1 MSAVNLETKV
11 RTFQRQASSNNPG
24 EADHE
29 WLNSMSKKS
38 LTIILEMLFMVSH
51 AQSVF
56 SKEKKMKKLMIFVAG
71 FFFLLGFL
79 EAAVFHSTLAG
90 GPWMDPETW
99 QSTSFPGAEDDVFIH
114 GIVTLYGQNYCHN
127 LSVIGADAML
137 QASGTSSGTITIYG
151 DLSTSGWISSSNY
164 NLTVNLYG
172 DLDISYHFVPYAFN
186 WLGSG
191 NRYLSCADNYQ
202 GINTRYQTTI
212 STAIDTIF
220 AASDI
225 YFAPGTGSRP
235 LITGNGHK
243 VVLCLFDNGT
253 RSTYNLYSRSCK
265 LDNLIISGNGN
276 SICNFNNDSGLSDV
290 SLLNCDLENLVLT
303 GTHQFESGCSIY
315 NIVNNGNIYN
325 YAGGSASLN
334 QYESLV
340 NNGQIGQAPY
350 GYNFSLYSYGDI
362 YNNGLF
368 NPTYLYLRGSNPRTL
383 QSSQQYPLKA
393 SISLTG
399 ETGLGDIYPGTELF
413 FANISSLNGPF
424 NLKAYTLANIPRTL
438 NFNNV
443 RIYNSSLTGILGS
456 ALQGTDLWLS
466 NTPVSCLDLYGVI
479 NFTGNSTL
487 SYASNF
493 GTIQN
498 GTDGSGTL
506 AIYGDFANQGTVRS
520 SPSGYT
526 FTVNAWDD
534 VRNYGIW
541 TAYRLNLY
549 GDDAQEICFGAEH
562 PYAGT
567 MLNDMNNA
575 AGVYVVETDLYLQAT
590 QVDLNNSP
598 LYLNPGAFD
607 LYLNGTVLYN
617 AVLVSDL
624 NCTLTMTNSA
634 RVSGVSFQSITNAG
648 ILEMIS
654 NTGFSGDLVNNGTVQ
669 NSGSS
674 ASLTVAGNIINNGTI
689 RNYGGYNL
697 YLTLAGNA
705 VNNGAWSNNSL
716 SLNGSQPQQV
726 SFPSGHAFSGT
737 SFTDSNAASAILSI
751 GDLYLANTTI
761 DLNNAALDLGIGHG
775 LYLDNCMLIDA
786 VVLSELSS
794 VLNMTNGGNIQSC
807 SFQSIST
814 SGTVSL
820 QSNTTISG
828 ALLNYGAIRNL
839 NGSYSLFVQGDLD
852 NRGSLGSYGGYHLY
866 LYASQNVLNSGTIS
880 SRSLS
885 FNGSVPQTLSNSGSI
900 AVTELNDT
908 VSASPLTLLTDLSLT
923 NTSIDLHGATLI
935 LTSETRQGKTLSLS
949 GGYLIN
955 GNIVGGNGAKLV
967 LSNSAYLYSLGFD
980 DIIWEGTI
988 LLAGTIY
995 VNNLGN
1001 YATLQNRSDGSGS
1014 LNINGRL
1021 DNYAAGI
1028 VQNNSYNFT
1037 LNAYGDIYNY
1047 GQMKNYEINFRS
1059 SENQFFYNSP
1069 TADTLRCFY
1078 LRKSNTAGSLTLLS
1092 NLNLKN
1098 SRISFNNRDFI
1109 LEYGRTAYCITL
1121 QGGYIENTN
1130 LVSTAFSGLSMSS
1143 GAYLAGGVNFGN
1155 QIWNGTILIN
1165 GSVYGGALQNQ
1176 GLATN
1181 LSGYTS
1187 YLYLTGRLE
1196 NYGTMANDGAYNMY
1210 LYLYDDL
1217 YNYGY
1222 LSSRIIYMNG
1232 SDNQEIYQDPSAD
1245 AIRSQ
1250 SIRKTNASG
1259 ALIMLS
1265 DLRLISCYLDLNGR
1279 SLMMHNEELDHG
1291 LYMNGGYVINTQLVS
1306 PGNSILNLTNNC
1318 YLYNIT
1324 GGNHSF
1330 EGEVIL
1336 SGTCI
1341 FETIINNGYTR
1352 NQPGYSVTAYIN
1364 GNLINNGTFYS
1375 DSYPLYL
1382 RVAGN
1387 LQNSGTLANRR
1398 VYLTGSANQN
1408 VILSGTQSIEYLTL
1422 NSNIGSAAWYYNGS
1436 PSGLTGTYIE
1446 LGMTHPQ
1453 LFGTWQPYVTANNI
1467 WGREISI
1474 SPAASLNAP
1483 ANLLIQSLTD
1493 GIKLHW
1499 DQVSG
1504 AVSYKIY
1511 ASDNPYGGFELLI
1524 GGITDPALADGYVE
1538 YALPSGASRKFFQVI
1553 AVN

>member
-1 MSAVNLETKV
+1 
-11 RTFQRQASSNNPG
+11 
-24 EADHE
+24 
-29 WLNSMSKKS
+29 
-38 LTIILEMLFMVSH
+38 
-51 AQSVF
+51 
-56 SKEKKMKKLMIFVAG
+56 MKKQMIFVAS

-99 QSTSFPGAEDDVFIH
+99 QSTTFPGAEDDVFIH
-114 GIVTLYGQNYCHN
+114 GIVTLFGQNYCNN

-137 QASGTSSGTITIYG
+137 QASVTSSGTITVYG

-172 DLDISYHFVPYAFN
+172 DLDISYHFVPYSFN

-212 STAIDTIF
+212 STTIDTIF
-220 AASDI
+220 AVSDI
-225 YFAPGTGSRP
+225 YFAPGTSSRP

-243 VVLCLFDNGT
+243 VVLCLFDNNT

-265 LDNLIISGNGN
+265 LDNLIVLGNGN
-276 SICNFNNDSGLSDV
+276 SIFNFNNDSSLSDV
-290 SLLNCDLENLVLT
+290 SLLNCDLENLVLN
-303 GTHQFESGCSIY
+303 GAHQFESNCSIK

-325 YAGGSASLN
+325 SAGGSASLN
-334 QYESLV
+334 QYASLV
-340 NNGQIGQAPY
+340 NNGQVGQAPY
-350 GYNFSLYSYGDI
+350 GYNFSLYSFGDI

-368 NPTYLYLRGSNPRTL
+368 NPSYLHLRGSNPRTL

-399 ETGLGDIYPGTELF
+399 ETGLGDIYPGSELF
-413 FANISSLNGPF
+413 FANINSFTGPL
-424 NLKAYTLANIPRTL
+424 NLKAFTLANIPQML

-443 RIYNSSLTGILGS
+443 RIYNSSLTGIEGS
-456 ALQGTDLWLS
+456 AIQGTDLWLS
-466 NTPVSCLDLYGVI
+466 NTPVSGLDLYGVI

-487 SYASNF
+487 SDASNL

-506 AIYGDFANQGTVRS
+506 TIYGDFVNQGTLRS
-520 SPSGYT
+520 SPSGYLL
-526 FTVNAWDD
+526 TVNAWDD

-549 GDDAQEICFGAEH
+549 GDDAQEICFGADH
-562 PYAGT
+562 PFAGT
-567 MLNDMNNA
+567 MLYDMNNT
-575 AGVYVVETDLYLQAT
+575 AGVYVVEGDLYLQAT
-590 QVDLNNSP
+590 QMDLNNSS
-598 LYLNPGAFD
+598 LYLNPGAYNLF
-607 LYLNGTVLYN
+607 LNGTVLYN
-617 AVLVSDL
+617 TILVSDL

-634 RVSGVSFQSITNAG
+634 KVSGVSFQSITNAG

-654 NTGFSGDLVNNGTVQ
+654 NTVFSGDLVNNGTVQ
-669 NSGSS
+669 NSASS
-674 ASLTVAGNIINNGTI
+674 VSLSVAGNIINNGTI

-697 YLTLAGNA
+697 YLSLAGNA
-705 VNNGAWSNNSL
+705 VNNGVWSNYSL

-726 SFPSGHAFSGT
+726 SFPSGHAFNGT
-737 SFTDSNAASAILSI
+737 SFTDNNSASAILST

-761 DLNNAALDLGIGHG
+761 DLNNATLDLGVG
-775 LYLDNCMLIDA
+775 LGLFLDNCILIEA

-807 SFQSIST
+807 SFQSISM

-820 QSNTTISG
+820 QSNVTISG
-828 ALLNYGAIRNL
+828 ALLNYGTIRNL
-839 NGSYSLFVQGDLD
+839 NGSYSLYVLGDLD
-852 NRGSLGSYGGYHLY
+852 NRGSLGSYGGYNLY
-866 LYASQNVLNSGTIS
+866 LYASLNVQNSGTIS
-880 SRSLS
+880 SRSIS
-885 FNGSVPQTLSNSGSI
+885 FNGSTPQFLSNSGSI
-900 AVTELNDT
+900 EVTELNDT
-908 VSASPLTLLTDLSLT
+908 VSASPLTLLTDLYLS
-923 NTSIDLHGATLI
+923 NTSIDLHGASLI

-967 LSNSAYLYSLGFD
+967 LGNSAYLYSLSFD

-1001 YATLQNRSDGSGS
+1001 YGILQNRGDGSGS
-1014 LNINGRL
+1014 LNINGRF
-1021 DNYAAGI
+1021 DNYASGI
-1028 VQNNSYNFT
+1028 LQNNSYNLT
-1037 LNAYGDIYNY
+1037 LNVYGDVYNY
-1047 GQMKNYEINFRS
+1047 GQLRNYEINFRS
-1059 SENQFFYNSP
+1059 SENQYLYNST
-1069 TADTLRCFY
+1069 TADTVRCFY
-1078 LRKSNTAGSLTLLS
+1078 LRKSNNAGSLTLLS
-1092 NLNLKN
+1092 NLSLKN
-1098 SRISFNNRDFI
+1098 SRLSFNNRDFI
-1109 LEYGRTAYCITL
+1109 LEHGRTSYCIAL
-1121 QGGYIENTN
+1121 QGGYVENTN
-1130 LVSTAFSGLSMSS
+1130 LVSTTFCGLSMSG

-1155 QIWNGTILIN
+1155 QIWSGTILIT
-1165 GSVYGGALQNQ
+1165 GSVYGLALQNQ
-1176 GLATN
+1176 GLVTN
-1181 LSGYTS
+1181 LSSYTS
-1187 YLYLTGRLE
+1187 YLYLSGRLD
-1196 NYGTMANDGAYNMY
+1196 NHGTITNDGAYNLY

-1222 LSSRIIYMNG
+1222 LSSRITYMNG
-1232 SDNQEIYQDPSAD
+1232 TGNQEIYQDPAAD

-1250 SIRKTNASG
+1250 SIRKTNTSG
-1259 ALIMLS
+1259 DLIMLS
-1265 DLRLISCYLDLNGR
+1265 DLRMVNCYLDLNGR
-1279 SLMMHNEELDHG
+1279 NLIMHHDELDHG

-1306 PGNSILNLTNNC
+1306 PGNSILNLSNNC

-1341 FETIINNGYTR
+1341 FETIFNNGYTR
-1352 NQPGYSVTAYIN
+1352 NQPGYTVTVYIN
-1364 GNLINNGTFYS
+1364 GNLINTGTFYS

-1387 LQNSGTLANRR
+1387 LQNSGILANRR
-1398 VYLTGSANQN
+1398 IYLTGSANQN
-1408 VILSGTQSIEYLTL
+1408 VIFSGTQNIEYLTL
-1422 NSNIGSAAWYYNGS
+1422 NSNIGSAVWYYNGS

-1453 LFGTWQPYVTANNI
+1453 LFGNWQPYVAANNT
-1467 WGREISI
+1467 WGRVISI
-1474 SPAASLNAP
+1474 SPAASLNPP
-1483 ANLLIQSLTD
+1483 ANLLIQSVAD

-1499 DQVSG
+1499 DQVSS
-1504 AVSYKIY
+1504 ALSYRIY
-1511 ASDNPYGGFELLI
+1511 ASDNPYAGFELLI
-1524 GGITDPALADGYVE
+1524 DGITDPVLADGYVE
-1538 YALPSGASRKFFQVI
+1538 YTLPESPQRKFFQVI